1 MKKITT
7 VFILLLL
14 VTGIVF
20 AISKSV
26 NKEEKKEIIVT
37 NTKEKPLNKVNDTIS
52 IIGVGDMMLGT
63 NYPSTQYLPPNDGKD
78 ILSPVKD
85 ILINANVTFGNL
97 EGSVLDSGG
106 SPKNCKDP
114 SKCYVFRMPTRYV
127 NYLKEAGF
135 DVVSNANNHAGDFGD
150 VGRTSTMNTLKNAGL
165 HYAGQTS
172 MPYTTFEIDG
182 IKYGFCA
189 FAPNSG
195 TIDMRDIDNA
205 KNIVKHLDSISDIV
219 IVSFHGGAEGATH
232 RNVTRK
238 TEIFLGED
246 RGNVYV
252 FSHALIDAGADV
264 IFGHGPHITRAIEL
278 YKNRFIAYSLGN
290 FCTYARFSLS
300 GYAGVAPIIKV
311 FVTKTGEFIK
321 GQIFAIK
328 QPGEGGPI
336 IDNSNKVIKEIIEL
350 TTADF
355 PETELLI
362 KETGEI
368 TKK

>member
-1 MKKITT
+1 VVVSHNIKNQDIKI
-7 VFILLLL
+7 I
-14 VTGIVF
+14 
-20 AISKSV
+20 
-26 NKEEKKEIIVT
+26 
-37 NTKEKPLNKVNDTIS
+37 NDTIS

-85 ILINANVTFGNL
+85 ILLNADVTFGNL

-106 SPKNCKDP
+106 YPKNCKDP
-114 SKCYVFRMPTRYV
+114 SKCYIFRMPTRYV
-127 NYLKEAGF
+127 KYLKDAGF

-150 VGRTSTMNTLKNAGL
+150 PGRISTMKTLKEAGIF
-165 HYAGQTS
+165 YSGQTS
-172 MPYTTFEIDG
+172 MPYTTFEING
-182 IKYGFCA
+182 VKYGFCA
-189 FAPNSG
+189 FSPNTG
-195 TIDMRDIDNA
+195 TMDISDIPGA
-205 KNIVKHLDSISDIV
+205 VKIVKHLDSISDIV
-219 IVSFHGGAEGATH
+219 IVSFHGGAEGGTH
-232 RNVTRK
+232 RHVTRK

-246 RGNVYV
+246 RGNVYE
-252 FSHALIDAGADV
+252 FSHSLIDAGADV
-264 IFGHGPHITRAIEL
+264 VFGHGPHITRAVEL
-278 YKNRFIAYSLGN
+278 YKDRFIAYSLGN

-300 GYAGVAPIIKV
+300 GFAGVAPIVKV
-311 FVTKTGEFIK
+311 FVNKKGEFIK

-328 QPGEGGPI
+328 QPGEGGPV

-355 PETELLI
+355 PETPLLI